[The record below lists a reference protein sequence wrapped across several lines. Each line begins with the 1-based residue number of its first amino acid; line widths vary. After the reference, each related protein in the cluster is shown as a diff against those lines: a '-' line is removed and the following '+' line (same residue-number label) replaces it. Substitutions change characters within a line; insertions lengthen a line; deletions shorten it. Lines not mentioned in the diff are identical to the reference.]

1 MWHYRASRAGDKL
14 GIISA
19 NSKNRR
25 GLTTQSDIMIE
36 PYCILV
42 AEDEDVDVFL
52 LRRAFRRAGLSHNLM
67 HVPDGEKTIQYLTGR
82 PPFDDRVKYP
92 FPQLLL
98 LDLKMPKL
106 NGFDVLAWLAGRPDM
121 HDLPAVVL
129 SSSPLESDVKMAE
142 KLGARQ
148 FLTKPNDLDEMIAIV
163 KNISERWLTNLV
175 AVPSGIRSFS
185 ATDNLSWA
193 AFMSEE
199 VSSAGVKTPG
209 LLALPDPR

>member
-1 MWHYRASRAGDKL
+1 MS
-14 GIISA
+14 
-19 NSKNRR
+19 
-25 GLTTQSDIMIE
+25 E

-175 AVPSGIRSFS
+175 AVPSGIRAFS
-185 ATDNLSWA
+185 AADNLSWA

-199 VSSAGVKTPG
+199 VSSARVKTPG